1 MRTSP
6 VIFTFPYRINGM
18 TAADLDCRATADARL
33 GRPGYTPRGEYAP
46 IDPPEPAEV
55 DDFDDIEV
63 DVIERRLTAEEKAAG
78 KPGFYQHAW
87 AAPDDHLRGLILAWL
102 EAGNADDAFLDA
114 LAEDLKDEAD
124 RRDEYR
130 AEARRESLSLAAE

>member
-6 VIFTFPYRINGM
+6 VIFTFPYRVNGL
-18 TAADLDCRATADARL
+18 TAADFDCRATADARL
-33 GRPGYTPRGEYAP
+33 GKPAVRYQNNGDPGW
-46 IDPPEPAEV
+46 PAEAPEV
-55 DDFDDIEV
+55 EDFDDIEV
-63 DVIERRLTAEEKAAG
+63 DVVERRLTAEEKAAG
-78 KPGFYQHAW
+78 KPGFYKHIW
-87 AAPDDHLRGLILAWL
+87 AAPDDHLRDLILAWL

-130 AEARRESLSLAAE
+130 AEARRESLPVAAE